1 MLPDPLHPAVVHF
14 PIVLMFLLPLAGM
27 IAFWRIRRGADPL
40 RAWSWPLLVAA
51 ALAASTWLAVQTGE
65 SQGEQVEGTVAESP
79 LESHEERAEQF
90 LALSAGLL
98 LLTGAGLVRGRLGGG
113 IRLAAVV
120 GALGL
125 VAVGAQVGHSG
136 GELVYRYGAASV
148 HTAVAGEVVRG
159 ERDDD

>member
-14 PIVLMFLLPLAGM
+14 PIVLMFLLPLAGLV
-27 IAFWRIRRGADPL
+27 AFWQIRRGANTL
-40 RAWSWPLLVAA
+40 RAWAFPLSVAA
-51 ALAASTWLAVQTGE
+51 ALAASSWLAVETGE
-65 SQGEQVEGTVAESP
+65 SQGEQVEEAVAEAP

-90 LALSAGLL
+90 LGLSAGLV
-98 LLTGAGLVRGRLGGG
+98 LLTAAGLVRGRAGTVL
-113 IRLAAVV
+113 RLTAVA

-148 HTAVAGEVVRG
+148 HTATVGEVVRG
-159 ERDDD
+159 EREDD